1 MNVLIPSAISAAIL
15 GAFLCPTLAPVAQGL
30 LDGSGIPAI
39 ALPDISLVPQWWLSG
54 GPMTCPTGTAA
65 SLTLLFL
72 CSALF
77 FATESGGERAED
89 GGALGSARVKTGA
102 EVVRGSST
110 WDGKGSPRAR
120 GLVYGFSRGRYLFE
134 PGRFSLI
141 DGSTGSGKS
150 RFILIPT
157 IDLLTYGD
165 DSNGAAPHSIVVSD
179 VKNELIELCG
189 PELERRGYRV
199 LLLDTQNPTRGHRY
213 NPIRDLVRLA
223 ETGRMQEAEQG
234 ADAMAAVIVPDEKG
248 GASHW
253 AESARSLLSALILY
267 VVLDPGCP
275 FGARNLATVNEVL
288 CLGTEGDGADP
299 AAGLKALLR
308 ELPSWHPARSRASQ
322 FLSSGGNEMRSI
334 LSTLKVRMRIFSS
347 SPIAWLVSG
356 DDIEPER
363 ILNEKTAL
371 FLHVLDEE
379 NPYNALLTIL
389 LDSLWTSARIAAEA
403 NGGSLERP
411 LTIVGDEWGNLPAV
425 RSLPSILSLGRS
437 YGLFWHGA
445 VQNVAQLNKYGERD
459 GRPKVLANCG
469 VKVAL
474 KLGEEEDRRYF
485 TELVGRTTR
494 HTRGTSTSRGANGGG
509 GSTSYS
515 EHADDVIHQWEW
527 TERSPDRDGAIV
539 VKAAENG
546 VPASHAGTFQAPLA
560 DCTKTP
566 TKAHFDLGSRDHEA
580 AKRRAYQQMLD
591 KRAWSHAGDETPIW
605 HPDFP
610 EAKGDAMGEDEWGAL

>member
-1 MNVLIPSAISAAIL
+1 MKVLIPSAISAAIL
-15 GAFLCPTLAPVAQGL
+15 GALLCPTLAPIAQGL
-30 LDGSGIPAI
+30 LDGSGIPVI
-39 ALPDISLVPQWWLSG
+39 ALPDISLAPQWWLSS

-445 VQNVAQLNKYGERD
+445 VQNVAQQIRGARRQTKGPGELRGQGRAQTRRGGGPPLLHGTGRKDHAPYARDQHEQGRQRGRREHELQRARRRRHTPMGVDREEPGPRRRDRREGGGERRPD
-459 GRPKVLANCG
+459 IACGNLSGTARRLHQDPDKGPFRPGLPRPRSCQEARLPANARQEGMVTRRGRDTHLAPG
-469 VKVAL
+469 FPRSQ
-474 KLGEEEDRRYF
+474 RR
-485 TELVGRTTR
+485 R
-494 HTRGTSTSRGANGGG
+494 HG
-509 GSTSYS
+509 
-515 EHADDVIHQWEW
+515 
-527 TERSPDRDGAIV
+527 
-539 VKAAENG
+539 
-546 VPASHAGTFQAPLA
+546 
-560 DCTKTP
+560 
-566 TKAHFDLGSRDHEA
+566 
-580 AKRRAYQQMLD
+580 
-591 KRAWSHAGDETPIW
+591 
-605 HPDFP
+605 
-610 EAKGDAMGEDEWGAL
+610 